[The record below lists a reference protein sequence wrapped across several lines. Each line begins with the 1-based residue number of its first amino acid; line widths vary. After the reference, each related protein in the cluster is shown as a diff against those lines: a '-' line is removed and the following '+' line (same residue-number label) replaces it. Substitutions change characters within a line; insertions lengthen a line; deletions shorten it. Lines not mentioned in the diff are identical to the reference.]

1 MVPTD
6 HGVHQHNVTAHGW
19 VTCFLHS
26 PLPHPQAMSGG
37 VAPRVLVDVVGRP
50 APGPMS
56 FPGLYATSMID
67 EPFVTG
73 VEGCGGRPLLVFLPS
88 EPPRFL
94 SPPLPLKDN
103 VLLASL

>member
-1 MVPTD
+1 
-6 HGVHQHNVTAHGW
+6 
-19 VTCFLHS
+19 
-26 PLPHPQAMSGG
+26 
-37 VAPRVLVDVVGRP
+37 
-50 APGPMS
+50 
-56 FPGLYATSMID
+56 MID

-94 SPPLPLKDN
+94 SPPLPLKET